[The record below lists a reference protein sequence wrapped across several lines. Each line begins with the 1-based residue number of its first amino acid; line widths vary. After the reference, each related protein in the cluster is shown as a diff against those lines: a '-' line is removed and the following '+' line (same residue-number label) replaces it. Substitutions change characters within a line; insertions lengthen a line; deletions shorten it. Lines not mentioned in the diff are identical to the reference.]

1 MRTTRRR
8 RLDVFLL
15 GAGALAGGAV
25 TVIGGVVGDEER
37 VTGMWVGAEVADDGS
52 AALHEVIDY
61 DFGFAQDKHGII
73 REIPGL
79 TTDSKVDV
87 RSDSAPDAIDRKQMT
102 FAPGG
107 EQQLE
112 LRIGDADTTITGRHR
127 YQLRYDFEQGIISDG
142 DVIAW
147 DAVGT
152 GWDVP
157 IGQSEVHIVAPFEL
171 IPARCSVGSI
181 GSTGGCELV
190 EVEPGHLMV
199 ATDGLRSEEHT
210 SELQSL
216 MLLSYA

>member
-107 EQQLE
+107 EQ
-112 LRIGDADTTITGRHR
+112 
-127 YQLRYDFEQGIISDG
+127 
-142 DVIAW
+142 
-147 DAVGT
+147 
-152 GWDVP
+152 
-157 IGQSEVHIVAPFEL
+157 
-171 IPARCSVGSI
+171 
-181 GSTGGCELV
+181 
-190 EVEPGHLMV
+190 
-199 ATDGLRSEEHT
+199 RSEEHT

-216 MLLSYA
+216 MRTSYAVFCLNKKNHTNKKRHKSKTTT

>member
-1 MRTTRRR
+1 
-8 RLDVFLL
+8 
-15 GAGALAGGAV
+15 
-25 TVIGGVVGDEER
+25 
-37 VTGMWVGAEVADDGS
+37 
-52 AALHEVIDY
+52 
-61 DFGFAQDKHGII
+61 
-73 REIPGL
+73 
-79 TTDSKVDV
+79 
-87 RSDSAPDAIDRKQMT
+87 MT

-171 IPARCSVGSI
+171 IPARCRVGAI
-181 GSTGGCELV
+181 GSTGGCERV
-190 EVEPGHLMV
+190 AVEPGPRMV
-199 ATDGLRSEEHT
+199 GTGGLDAGAGGTVRGEGGGGRT
-210 SELQSL
+210 
-216 MLLSYA
+216 